1 VTTASREA
9 YKQHLGYA
17 RKKEKEMNASDLF
30 PPSEYLKSED
40 IEEAG
45 GEMQLTVK
53 GVSRKEYEEEDGTK
67 TVKGLLTFNETSK
80 KLSLNVTNTHAMM
93 TMYGEKDIDRV
104 WLGKTVILYVDPNVK
119 NKGKI
124 VKGLRIRLVD
134 EKQDLVTAFWK
145 KAREMGFTP
154 QEGRDHLA
162 QFAGDFKQALEAL

>member
-1 VTTASREA
+1 
-9 YKQHLGYA
+9 
-17 RKKEKEMNASDLF
+17 MNASDLF

-53 GVSRKEYEEEDGTK
+53 SVSRKEYEEDDGTK
-67 TVKGLLTFNETSK
+67 TVKGLLTFNETTK
-80 KLSLNVTNTHAMM
+80 KLALNVTNTHTMM

-104 WLGKTVILYVDPNVK
+104 WLGKTITLYVDPNVK

-134 EKQDLVTAFWK
+134 EKQDLITAYWAK
-145 KAREMGFTP
+145 SRELGFTR
-154 QEGRDHLA
+154 QDGLDHLKLFN
-162 QFAGDFKQALEAL
+162 QDFKEALAALVAEQPTTA

>member
-1 VTTASREA
+1 
-9 YKQHLGYA
+9 
-17 RKKEKEMNASDLF
+17 MNASDLF

-40 IEEAG
+40 IEEVG

-67 TVKGLLTFNETSK
+67 TVKGLLTFNETNK
-80 KLSLNVTNTHAMM
+80 KLTLNVTNTHTMM
-93 TMYGEKDIDRV
+93 TMYGEKDIGRV

-134 EKQDLVTAFWK
+134 EKQDSVTAFWK
-145 KAREMGFTP
+145 KARELGFT
-154 QEGRDHLA
+154 QQDGRDHLA
-162 QFAGDFKQALEAL
+162 SFGGDFKLALEAL